1 MTALKKLFVNG
12 TEITVIDYQDQDYI
26 SLTDMVKGFGDD
38 SLTYNWMRNRNT
50 VEFLGIWE
58 KLYNVNF
65 KGLEFETFKSQAGL
79 NSFHLTPKKWIDATG
94 AIGIISKAGR
104 NGGTYAH
111 RDIAFEFGTW
121 LSAEFKLLLIRE
133 FTRLKEEELALQ
145 NNEWDYRRLLTKA
158 NYAIHTDAIKKM
170 IIPSSSLPEDK
181 QWLAYAEE
189 ADILNVALF
198 ESTAKQWRDKHPDL
212 AEKNINIRDLANV
225 HELIVLSNIENLNAE
240 MIRKQ
245 IGKYER
251 LLELRKAA
259 VYQLTVLKSSVY
271 TEEKLTS
278 PHIKKLQLKERGDKS
293 SGKKPE

>member
-12 TEITVIDYQDQDYI
+12 IEITVIDHQDHDYI

-58 KLYNVNF
+58 QLYNVNF

-79 NSFHLTPKKWIDATG
+79 NSFHLTPKKWIEATG

-133 FTRLKEEELALQ
+133 FTRLKEDE
-145 NNEWDYRRLLTKA
+145 NKEWDYRRLLTKA

-181 QWLAYAEE
+181 HWLAYAEE

-212 AEKNINIRDLANV
+212 PQNMNIRDLANV

-251 LLELRKAA
+251 LLELRKSA

-278 PHIKKLQLKERGDKS
+278 PHSKQLQLKKKGNKS
-293 SGKKPE
+293 SENY